1 MGELPVPKREAT
13 KALNRQLIL
22 EAARR
27 VFAELGYGA
36 TTVRDIIRQT
46 GLASGTFYNYFRSKE
61 EVHEA
66 ILDES
71 AHRIRPRL
79 RSERLCAK
87 TAEEFVRGTYRVFF
101 EFVAADQRG
110 FAVIRNQSIQPHV
123 RMDTPE
129 ILLAFGELRNDIDAA
144 MARGVLPPVDSTYL
158 MSAMAGIAFEVG
170 NRMLERDPIDVEGA
184 TSFATA
190 LVLGGLK
197 TMKTSC

>member
-1 MGELPVPKREAT
+1 MSELPLPKREAT

-61 EVHEA
+61 EIHEA

-71 AHRIRPRL
+71 ALKLRPQLRAQRL
-79 RSERLCAK
+79 SAQN
-87 TAEEFVRGTYRVFF
+87 ADDFVRGMYRVFF
-101 EFVAADQRG
+101 EFVAEDQRG
-110 FAVIRNQSIQPHV
+110 FAVIRNQSIQPHM

-129 ILLAFGELRNDIDAA
+129 ILIAFGELRNDIDAA
-144 MARGVLPPVDSTYL
+144 IERGVLPPVDSTYL

-184 TSFATA
+184 SSFASA
-190 LVLGGLK
+190 LVLNGLK
-197 TMKTSC
+197 AMKSPC